1 MPVINKPIEYFSV
14 ATWNG
19 SGSATATIEFGMQ
32 PDLVVIKPRNNV
44 AANANAW
51 VVVDSTRGTSARL
64 SFNSTAPEWTES
76 NNVISFN
83 STGITVGDSHNVN
96 KNTTSQYVGYGWKKG
111 ATQGFDIVAITAQA
125 SGSASFAHSL
135 GVAPKMF
142 IIKPRTG
149 SYGWAVY
156 HASLGNT
163 QYLTLNSTNAAATNS
178 ALWNNTS
185 PTSTEFTLGSG
196 HAGTGTQIV
205 YLFSEVAGFSRFGSY
220 TGNGSADGPFVFCG
234 FLPRFVL
241 LKATDATNAND
252 WCLIDTARKT
262 FNPDGVGM
270 RPNLLAAEFDD
281 STTPS
286 NGIIIDALSN
296 GFKLRGTSTRTNGS
310 GGTYIFMAFAEN
322 PFKNALAR

>member
-111 ATQGFDIVAITAQA
+111 ATQGFDIVTYTGT
-125 SGSASFAHSL
+125 GSARTVAHSL
-135 GVAPKMF
+135 GVAPSMMIMKRRDNVGAWF
-142 IIKPRTG
+142 
-149 SYGWAVY
+149 VY
-156 HASLGNT
+156 HASQGAT
-163 QYLTLNSTNAAATNS
+163 KYMTIDTAAAVTS
-178 ALWNNTS
+178 STAWNNTA
-185 PTSTEFTLGSG
+185 PTSSVFTVGTDNNVN
-196 HAGTGTQIV
+196 GTGGTYV
-205 YLFSEVAGFSRFGSY
+205 AYLFSEVAGFSRFGSY
-220 TGNGSADGPFVFCG
+220 TGNNSTDGPFVYCG
-234 FLPRFVL
+234 FLPRFIMI
-241 LKATDATNAND
+241 KRTDTTSN
-252 WCLIDTARKT
+252 WIIKDTARSAYNAGLQT
-262 FNPDGVGM
+262 LY
-270 RPNLLAAEFDD
+270 PNLSNAEAAGETYDV
-281 STTPS
+281 T
-286 NGIIIDALSN
+286 AN
-296 GFKLRGTSTRTNGS
+296 GFKLRSASTEINAS
-310 GGTYIFMAFAEN
+310 GGTYIFMAFAET
-322 PFKNALAR
+322 PFKYSLAR